1 MYTNKL
7 LGYIVPE
14 CSGARSEFV
23 LSVGEYGRL
32 NIWWGLIRIGLSAD
46 LDHLSFIKDIFPEE
60 FTIPGNHPP
69 AVPVTIF
76 ILPLTSPGPGEL
88 IPAGLNPFSVPGHLF
103 LPIHIPLTPLKPFPI
118 ILPERPNQFP
128 LTLMGN
134 NTKRPNR
141 FSRPDVKSHKYNPD
155 SQRDKHGQ
163 EFYLSLLRH
172 L

>member
-23 LSVGEYGRL
+23 LSVGKYGRL

-46 LDHLSFIKDIFPEE
+46 LDHLSFIKDEFPEK
-60 FTIPGNHPP
+60 FTVPGNHPP

-88 IPAGLNPFSVPGHLF
+88 IPAGFNPFSVPDHLF
-103 LPIHIPLTPLKPFPI
+103 IMVEIPLPLLKPLPVILSELPYQFLLALMSSNAEYPDRFP
-118 ILPERPNQFP
+118 
-128 LTLMGN
+128 G
-134 NTKRPNR
+134 
-141 FSRPDVKSHKYNPD
+141 PDIKPDKNNPD
-155 SQRDKHGQ
+155 YERNNQSP
-163 EFYLSLLRH
+163 
-172 L
+172 